1 MNVRIDWQRGMRGLY
16 EVLEMF
22 SLLTGRWVNEYT
34 RLFSLVELCAEDLCI
49 SLQVSQSSINLSAVG
64 SYMVI

>member
-16 EVLEMF
+16 EVSEMF
-22 SLLTGRWVNEYT
+22 SLLTGTWVNEYT
-34 RLFSLVELCAEDLCI
+34 RLFSLVELYAEDLCI